1 MKFGRCKCSY
11 LASWQA
17 IWYCIW
23 NFWKGWIK
31 IQKKTTHMWR
41 RWGTP
46 QNFLLAFT
54 DEVWKTQQ
62 FRILK
67 KWKNLLEISSFYTCV
82 PKTTIIWGT
91 VPEIQ
96 SETNFF
102 CHFGPFFALYLP
114 LHPNNPENQNFE
126 KIRKASGDVI
136 ILNWCNKKHD
146 RMMYAYTDMKCNR
159 QFFVILGHFLLFYL
173 TIDTKN

>member
-1 MKFGRCKCSY
+1 MILHMKFLKGLDKDREKKSHTY
-11 LASWQA
+11 EEGGAHLRIFFWHLLMNFEKPEKSE
-17 IWYCIW
+17 
-23 NFWKGWIK
+23 FWKNE
-31 IQKKTTHMWR
+31 KK
-41 RWGTP
+41 
-46 QNFLLAFT
+46 
-54 DEVWKTQQ
+54 
-62 FRILK
+62 
-67 KWKNLLEISSFYTCV
+67 LLEISSFYTCV

-146 RMMYAYTDMKCNR
+146 RMMYAYTDMECNR